1 MKPCEISQK
10 REIQLSPLIKLHNK
24 NNKTKEDFIE
34 IDRLKTIY
42 NVIDQELNRQSHYGS
57 YSSFIGSPISKGL
70 FQFDLWGKH
79 SNQFNS
85 KWDWNELRK
94 KVIRY
99 GVRNSLLVALMP
111 TASTSQIL
119 GNNECFEPF
128 TNNVY
133 TRKTLAGLFRVV
145 NKYLIEDLQE
155 LELWNDNMKSL
166 LILNKGSIQNI
177 KNIPKHVKDLYK
189 TAYEIK
195 QKSII
200 QQAADRGP
208 LSIKAK
214 SMNLFVDN
222 KKNISKILDSA
233 LTYGWKKGLKTGLY
247 YLRSKKPQYAIQ
259 FSIDKSKI
267 DLQQNDDEECLMC
280 GS

>member
-1 MKPCEISQK
+1 MG
-10 REIQLSPLIKLHNK
+10 L
-24 NNKTKEDFIE
+24 
-34 IDRLKTIY
+34 
-42 NVIDQELNRQSHYGS
+42 GS
-57 YSSFIGSPISKGL
+57 
-70 FQFDLWGKH
+70 
-79 SNQFNS
+79 
-85 KWDWNELRK
+85 LRK
-94 KVIRY
+94 KVIQY

-155 LELWNDNMKSL
+155 LDLWNDNMKSL
-166 LILNKGSIQNI
+166 LILNKGSVQNI
-177 KNIPKHVKDLYK
+177 KNIPKHIKDLYK

-208 LSIKAK
+208 FVDQSQ

-247 YLRSKKPQYAIQ
+247 YLRSKAAVDAINSQ
-259 FSIDKSKI
+259 LIKVLLIYKNNKMKMKNVLCVAHNSFNKFLFNFFYIFTK
-267 DLQQNDDEECLMC
+267 
-280 GS
+280 